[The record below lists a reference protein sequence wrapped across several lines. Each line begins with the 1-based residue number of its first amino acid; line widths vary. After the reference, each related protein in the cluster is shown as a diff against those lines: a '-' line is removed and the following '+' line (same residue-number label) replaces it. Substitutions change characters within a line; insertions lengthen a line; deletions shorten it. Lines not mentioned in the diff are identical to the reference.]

1 MLYLVI
7 PTMETPIS
15 LLSFILSDLIF
26 SGIMVSG
33 KIFYHVQ
40 EIAGQQLGK
49 VLQIRNKIP
58 RRKALIS
65 LEEEV
70 LTILTEEGYV
80 SKDET
85 LGTAETIQDLF
96 EDEDEDE
103 EVVVDGEV
111 DEGDVHIKPIPRKSS
126 PLVKLNLIVNYFHV
140 YFM

>member
-15 LLSFILSDLIF
+15 LLSFTLSDLIF
-26 SGIMVSG
+26 SGILVSG

>member
-15 LLSFILSDLIF
+15 LLSFIISDLIF
-26 SGIMVSG
+26 SGIMVIG